1 MAWYPEFLM
10 RSFGM
15 ERAAAGGQF
24 GTIFLVAGSLGALAG
39 GWSVEPLARRG
50 YRDAP
55 MRIILGC
62 AVLWLLPATLGPLS
76 SSAGLAIIA
85 ACPIIFFLNAY
96 FGVGIAGVQLIT
108 PNRMRAQVSA
118 LMLFSTNLF
127 GLAFGPSAVA
137 LLTDFMFGDDLMLRY
152 SLLVL
157 PLLVCPLAAVLVMQ
171 GMRDYRSALP

>member
-1 MAWYPEFLM
+1 
-10 RSFGM
+10 
-15 ERAAAGGQF
+15 
-24 GTIFLVAGSLGALAG
+24 
-39 GWSVEPLARRG
+39 
-50 YRDAP
+50 
-55 MRIILGC
+55 MRIILAC
-62 AVLWLLPATLGPLS
+62 AVLWLIPAALGPLS
-76 SSAGLAIIA
+76 SSAGLAIAA

-137 LLTDFMFGDDLMLRY
+137 LLTDFIFGDDLMLRY

-157 PLLVCPLAAVLVMQ
+157 PMLVCPLAAVLVMQ
-171 GMRDYRSALP
+171 GMRAYRSALP